1 MRLLVLGVSAIALG
15 ACSVGGGYSWQGSQ
29 SGYNYSDNYYGGS
42 DYGYHQSS
50 GYASGACGGTV
61 SPCGYTPPPP
71 PVYNPPCK
79 PVVAPCPVY
88 TPPPP
93 PVTPPCGPVAG
104 PCGGGAYSVS
114 GVDQAYDPYAV
125 GYEASDYGS
134 YNTYDSY
141 NSFGD
146 GYGYSAPSQGYA
158 YGTLG
163 AVMYDFEDEKFGVQG
178 RLGYQFNPNLGAELE
193 GSVGVVDETEDLG
206 GGDEL
211 KTGVD
216 YSAAGFGIVRA
227 PLSGRLTAL
236 GRFGYHKTQLSS
248 ETTIGGV
255 TTEATTEED
264 GLAYGVGAEFAL
276 SPRSAFRAD
285 YTAYEVTGGTLDSVS
300 LAYLRRF

>member
-29 SGYNYSDNYYGGS
+29 EGYDYSDSYYGGS
-42 DYGYHQSS
+42 NSGYYSQSGYSS
-50 GYASGACGGTV
+50 GNCGGTV
-61 SPCGYTPPPP
+61 NPCGYTPP
-71 PVYNPPCK
+71 VYTPPCK
-79 PVVAPCPVY
+79 PVPAPCPVY
-88 TPPPP
+88 TPPTP

-104 PCGGGAYSVS
+104 PCGGGAYSVTGHGHS
-114 GVDQAYDPYAV
+114 YDSYAG
-125 GYEASDYGS
+125 GYGADYSSYGS
-134 YNTYDSY
+134 YN
-141 NSFGD
+141 D
-146 GYGYSAPSQGYA
+146 GYGYSAAPRGYA

-163 AVMYDFEDEKFGVQG
+163 AVMYDFEDEKFGLQG

-193 GSVGVVDETEDLG
+193 GSVGVIDETEDLG

-216 YSAAGFGIVRA
+216 YSAAAFGTVRA
-227 PLSGRLTAL
+227 PLSNRLSAL
-236 GRFGYHKTQLSS
+236 GRLGYHKTRLSS

-255 TTEATTEED
+255 TTEADTDED
-264 GLAYGVGAEFAL
+264 GMAYGVGVEYAL
-276 SPRSAFRAD
+276 SPASALRAD